1 VAMAKTARVARL
13 TSCVLVAAGA
23 AALIYGVLF
32 HSTNISPAQGTDSPA
47 SAKAEPAL
55 IKEVTVGGLE
65 RDASGQVKK
74 TYTDKAPQA
83 CPT

>member
-1 VAMAKTARVARL
+1 
-13 TSCVLVAAGA
+13 VLVAAGA
-23 AALIYGVLF
+23 VALTYGVLF
-32 HSTNISPAQGTDSPA
+32 HATSISPAQGTDSPA
-47 SAKAEPAL
+47 LVRSEAAL

>member
-1 VAMAKTARVARL
+1 MLNSKRKIIVF
-13 TSCVLVAAGA
+13 CVLVAAGA
-23 AALIYGVLF
+23 VALTYGIFLHAA
-32 HSTNISPAQGTDSPA
+32 NISSAQGTDSPA
-47 SAKAEPAL
+47 LVRSEPAL
-55 IKEVTVGGLE
+55 IREVTVGGLE

>member
-1 VAMAKTARVARL
+1 MVFSSRRKIIVF
-13 TSCVLVAAGA
+13 CVLVAAGA
-23 AALIYGVLF
+23 AGLIYGVFF
-32 HSTNISPAQGTDSPA
+32 HSTNIWPAQGTDSPA